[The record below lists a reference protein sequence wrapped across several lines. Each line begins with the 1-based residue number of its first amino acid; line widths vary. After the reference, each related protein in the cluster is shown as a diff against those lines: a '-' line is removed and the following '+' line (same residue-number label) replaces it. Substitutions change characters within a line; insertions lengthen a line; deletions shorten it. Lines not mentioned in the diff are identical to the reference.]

1 MADNKIRSLLRQS
14 LTEILYRFEEK
25 LGAMLGSFLEA
36 EVIWARKIERIE
48 TIQRNDE
55 ISIPEHGNPM
65 HKRVSM
71 DNTEI
76 GWPRIW
82 TYLLTDQ
89 STK

>member
-55 ISIPEHGNPM
+55 ISIPEHGGKWN
-65 HKRVSM
+65 
-71 DNTEI
+71 EI
-76 GWPRIW
+76 
-82 TYLLTDQ
+82 L
-89 STK
+89 